1 VRLVGQLIGLFTFD
15 VGYEIDLP
23 RAQALVGEGERE
35 SAAPRRRAAP
45 VHLAYATPPVRA
57 PLGTC
62 NVRVGVTTVTAT
74 ASARIHEFGAVTIL
88 LQSPLDCAL
97 DALPALTS
105 TLTGAGPLENAAR
118 ELLERLHERIKP
130 AITKPG
136 LNPFVE
142 DYYII
147 QVDRIEPP
155 TSIPDLLTQGRRTM
169 AAALRCEASLLSD
182 AETDDVFRTQLSY
195 YPDDL
200 VVTEW
205 NVALVIDDVDYAD
218 TVNVLEHLNV
228 QLLELRFYDDV
239 LDRYMAETFALATAP
254 ARGLPLLHRPYG
266 RAVTELAAIRLDVAG
281 IVERVHNAL
290 KLAGD
295 LYLAKVYTRTAE
307 RLALRAWE
315 ESVGR
320 KLDVLQQIHNLLIE
334 RVTNARSEALE
345 VIIIALIALE
355 IVLFLAGRM

>member
-1 VRLVGQLIGLFTFD
+1 MRLLGQLIGLFTFD

-23 RAQALVGEGERE
+23 RAQALVSEGERE
-35 SAAPRRRAAP
+35 TTMPRRRAAP
-45 VHLAYATPPVRA
+45 AHLAYATPPVRA
-57 PLGTC
+57 PLGTRE
-62 NVRVGVTTVTAT
+62 VRVGSTIVTAT

-97 DALPALTS
+97 EALPELTS
-105 TLTGAGPLENAAR
+105 TLAGVGPMEIAAR
-118 ELLERLHERIKP
+118 ELLERLHERIRP
-130 AITKPG
+130 TVTKPG

-142 DYYII
+142 DYYVI
-147 QVDRIEPP
+147 QVDRLEPP
-155 TSIPDLLTQGRRTM
+155 ATVPELLAQGRRIL
-169 AAALRCEASLLSD
+169 ASALRCEASPLSD
-182 AETDDVFRTQLSY
+182 AETDEVFRTQLSY

-205 NVALVIDDVDYAD
+205 NVALVIDDVDFAD
-218 TVNVLEHLNV
+218 TVNVLEYLNV

-239 LDRYMAETFALATAP
+239 LERYMAETFALATAP
-254 ARGLPLLHRPYG
+254 ARGWPLLHRPYR

-281 IVERVHNAL
+281 IIERVHNAL

-295 LYLAKVYTRTAE
+295 LYLAKIYTRTAD

-320 KLDVLQQIHNLLIE
+320 KLDVLQQSHALLIE

-345 VIIIALIALE
+345 VIIIVLIALE
-355 IVLFLAGRM
+355 IVLFLLGKA

>member
-1 VRLVGQLIGLFTFD
+1 MRLIGQLIGLFTFD

-35 SAAPRRRAAP
+35 TTTSRRRAAP
-45 VHLAYATPPVRA
+45 AHLAYATPPVRA
-57 PLGTC
+57 PLGTRD
-62 NVRVGVTTVTAT
+62 VLVGSATVTAT

-97 DALPALTS
+97 EALPELTS
-105 TLTGAGPLENAAR
+105 TLAGVGPMEIAAR
-118 ELLERLHERIKP
+118 QLLEQLHERIQP
-130 AITKPG
+130 AVTKPG

-142 DYYII
+142 DYYVI
-147 QVDRIEPP
+147 QVDRLDPP
-155 TSIPDLLTQGRRTM
+155 ATVPELLAQGRRIL
-169 AAALRCEASLLSD
+169 AAALRCEASPLSD

-205 NVALVIDDVDYAD
+205 NVALVIDDVDFGD
-218 TVNVLEHLNV
+218 TVNVLEYLNV

-239 LDRYMAETFALATAP
+239 LERYMAETFALATTP
-254 ARGLPLLHRPYG
+254 PRGWPLLHRPYR

-281 IVERVHNAL
+281 IIERVHNAL

-295 LYLAKVYTRTAE
+295 LYLAKIYTRTAD

-320 KLDVLQQIHNLLIE
+320 KLDVLQQSHALLIE

-345 VIIIALIALE
+345 VIIIVLIALE
-355 IVLFLAGRM
+355 IVLFLLGKA